1 MHLAVGV
8 AANAT
13 DEIQA
18 RIETPFGVY
27 GKRQFKMNTPPQK
40 PPTRE
45 SVEAAQRFAV
55 SLPALPALPALPEH
69 KPQLTDYER
78 GFGEGYLAGFST
90 GYQSGVRKLN
100 FPLCLT
106 QSSH

>member
-18 RIETPFGVY
+18 RIETPCGVY
-27 GKRQFKMNTPPQK
+27 GTCQLQMNTPPQK

-45 SVEAAQRFAV
+45 SVEAAQRFAA
-55 SLPALPALPALPEH
+55 SLPALPEH
-69 KPQLTDYER
+69 KPQPSDYER
-78 GFGEGYLAGFST
+78 GFGEGYLEGFST
-90 GYQSGVRKLN
+90 GYQSGVRKLT

>member
-18 RIETPFGVY
+18 RIETPYGVY
-27 GKRQFKMNTPPQK
+27 GTCQLQMSTPPPQK

-45 SVEAAQRFAV
+45 SVEAAQRFAA
-55 SLPALPALPALPEH
+55 SLPALPALPEH

-78 GFGEGYLAGFST
+78 GFGEGYLEGFST
-90 GYQSGVRKLN
+90 GYQSGVRKLT